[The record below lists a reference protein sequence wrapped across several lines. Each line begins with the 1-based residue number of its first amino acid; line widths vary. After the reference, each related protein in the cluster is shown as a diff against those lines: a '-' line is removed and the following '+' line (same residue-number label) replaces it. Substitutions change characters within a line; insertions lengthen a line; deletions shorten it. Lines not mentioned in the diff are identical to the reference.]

1 VITTSRSPSVEPSSM
16 PLDEL
21 NLQLLSKL
29 CSGQGLSINLS
40 YLAKR
45 LRRHRNTVRER
56 VRDLTVHGVID
67 RPIFPFLA
75 LFRERSLLVAAYADL
90 PDSEQVHEWL
100 KEDASIFAAFR
111 IREGEYNMMLFE
123 LHKNL
128 WGYHT
133 WREAIV
139 KEGKIPVRAERIP
152 STAIYLSNVL
162 MEKYDPSAAVQL
174 IKQGFLEKTTTE
186 INGCELDELSL
197 NVLTCLTSGEGISV
211 NENLL
216 AKELGVH
223 RRTVSDRIRKLID
236 AEVLFRPVCR
246 FPSFFVPP
254 NFLLVFSLLEVRKS
268 YDQFMHDI
276 HSDPHI
282 SLAYRISE
290 GRYNIL
296 LFEAH
301 LSLEDYLRW
310 ESFYNARHPGC
321 FGSIRNTYLTPRM
334 TISID
339 QQKVSLGV
347 IDERLEELRESN
359 QQITGRTSNAY
370 LRRSGRLKRQR

>member
-1 VITTSRSPSVEPSSM
+1 MSKSNKASPPDSSSM
-16 PLDEL
+16 LQDEL
-21 NLQLLSKL
+21 NLQLLSRI
-29 CSGQGLSINLS
+29 CAGQGLSINLS

-45 LRRHRNTVRER
+45 LNRHRNTIRER
-56 VRDLTVHGVID
+56 VRELLNNKVID

-75 LFRERSLLVAAYADL
+75 LFKERTLLVAVYADL
-90 PDSEQVHEWL
+90 PDDEQVQRWL
-100 KEDASIFAAFR
+100 RDDANIFAAFR

-123 LHKNL
+123 LHRDL
-128 WGYHT
+128 WSYHT

-139 KEGKIPVRAERIP
+139 KEGKIPGRGERIP

-162 MEKYDPSAAVQL
+162 MEKYQPNAPVQL
-174 IKQGFLEKTTTE
+174 IRQDFLENRVTE
-186 INGCELDELSL
+186 INGCPLDELTL
-197 NVLTCLTSGEGISV
+197 DILARLTKGEGISV

-223 RRTVSDRIRKLID
+223 RRTVGDRIRKLIN
-236 AEVLFRPVCR
+236 AEVVDSPVCR

-254 NFLLVFSLLEVRKS
+254 NFLLVFSLIELRKS
-268 YDQFMHDI
+268 PEQFMRDT
-276 HSDPHI
+276 HSDPHV
-282 SLAYRISE
+282 SLSYRISE
-290 GRYNIL
+290 GRYNLL

-310 ESFYNARHPGC
+310 ESHYNTKYSGC
-321 FGSIRNTYLTPRM
+321 FGSIKNSYLSPRM

-347 IDERLEELRESN
+347 IAERLAEIRESR
-359 QQITGRTSNAY
+359 QQIQKRPSNVY
-370 LRRSGRLKRQR
+370 LRRSGRLTRQR